1 MDFKTGRGKTPIPPI
16 YRKNWQRRED
26 VCVTLTGNETP
37 SVQSSAINLS
47 VIVTTADTT
56 STFTVTSASESNI
69 TNINNGGLTTFI
81 VNINASLNVLPP
93 FSLNAGDVVNITYDA
108 AVSDT
113 VIELKG
119 ELIL

>member
-37 SVQSSAINLS
+37 SIQSSAINLYI
-47 VIVTTADTT
+47 IVSTGDTI
-56 STFTVTSASESNI
+56 STFTVTTVSESNI
-69 TNINNGGLTTFI
+69 TSANNGGLTNFVI
-81 VNINASLNVLPP
+81 DVNASTVLPP
-93 FSLNAGDVVNITYDA
+93 FSLSAGDVVTMTYDA

-113 VIELKG
+113 VIELIG
-119 ELIL
+119 TY

>member
-47 VIVTTADTT
+47 IIVNTGDTT
-56 STFTVTSASESNI
+56 SNFTITAASEANI
-69 TNINNGGLTTFI
+69 TSINNGGLTTFI
-81 VNINASLNVLPP
+81 VNINASFNVLPP
-93 FSLNAGDVVNITYDA
+93 FSLNAGDVVSITYDA
-108 AVSDT
+108 AITDT
-113 VIELKG
+113 IIELIG
-119 ELIL
+119 TY

>member
-69 TNINNGGLTTFI
+69 TSANNGGLTNFVI
-81 VNINASLNVLPP
+81 DVNASIVLPP
-93 FSLNAGDVVNITYDA
+93 FSLSAGDIVIMNYDA

-113 VIELKG
+113 VIELIG
-119 ELIL
+119 TY